1 MLMKKEEGLLPSI
14 LIEAETL
21 AEGWHKAM
29 IAVYEKGVRALDPQ
43 YQKKIAFAYDAD
55 VTIKINNPLEEPI
68 RHKFALYDDDRGLMQ
83 YILEVTHG
91 IHNHWKKNP
100 NDPNDTYWSYTYNER
115 FSGQIPFILARIKKD
130 WKEKRDLSSRKY
142 TFGIWRPLEDSILEQ
157 GDPPCWQR
165 GHLRFIKDK
174 KGEWWLNYITEWRSR
189 DLTKAWL
196 ENNLGQTAKYGLH
209 KLFADKISQML
220 EMPIHIGAYIDK
232 SSSLHIYGRYFEE
245 GLENMLR
252 EMKKMEK
259 EKNFK
264 EIIGIPLFFEDEKK
278 LKRLIAAQ
286 SDAESKG
293 YGKNLSESRL
303 KELGYTIE
311 NFSYPSDWDS
321 WPKFWDEEPNKNL
334 LK

>member
-1 MLMKKEEGLLPSI
+1 LPSI

-29 IAVYEKGVRALDPQ
+29 IACYEKGVRATDPQ

-55 VTIKINNPLEEPI
+55 VTINIKNPLEEPI

-100 NDPNDTYWSYTYNER
+100 DDPNDTRWGYTYNER

-130 WKEKRDLSSRKY
+130 WKEKKDLSSRKY
-142 TFGIWRPLEDSILEQ
+142 TFGIWRPKEDSILEQ
-157 GDPPCWQR
+157 PDPPCWQR
-165 GHLRFIKDK
+165 GHLRFLKDD

-189 DLTKAWL
+189 DEAKAWL
-196 ENNLGQTAKYGLH
+196 ENALGQTTKYGLQ
-209 KLFADKISQML
+209 KLLADKISNML
-220 EMPIHIGAYIDK
+220 EIPIHVGAYIDR

-245 GLENMLR
+245 GLEGML
-252 EMKKMEK
+252 EKMKEMEK
-259 EKNFK
+259 EKDFK
-264 EIIGIPLFFEDEKK
+264 EIIRTSLFFEDEKY
-278 LKRLIAAQ
+278 LKKLIAAQ
-286 SDAESKG
+286 NDAESKG
-293 YGKNLSESRL
+293 YGKNLSEQALR
-303 KELGYTIE
+303 KLGYDIE

-321 WPKFWDEEPNKNL
+321 WPKEWDEEPDKSL